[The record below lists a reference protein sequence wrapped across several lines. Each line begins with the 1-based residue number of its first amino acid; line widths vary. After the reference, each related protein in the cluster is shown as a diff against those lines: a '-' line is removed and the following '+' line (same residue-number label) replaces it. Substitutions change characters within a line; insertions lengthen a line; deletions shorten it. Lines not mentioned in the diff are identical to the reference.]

1 MKIEI
6 VTDKVTVKSGT
17 SQRTQKPYSINK
29 QEGFLFTEGAKYPVR
44 FEFNL
49 AEGATAHA
57 PGMYKLDESS
67 FFVDRYGALSLS
79 GQLALVPIVAGQ
91 QSRPAA

>member
-6 VTDKVTVKSGT
+6 VTSTIKNKSGT
-17 SQRTQKPYSINK
+17 SAAGKPYSINK

-49 AEGATAHA
+49 ADGATAFA

-67 FFVDRYGALSLS
+67 FYVDRFGALSLS
-79 GQLALVPIVAGQ
+79 GQLVLLPLTAAQPATRVA
-91 QSRPAA
+91 

>member
-6 VTDKVTVKSGT
+6 VTSTIKNKSGT
-17 SQRTQKPYSINK
+17 SAAGKPYSINK

-49 AEGATAHA
+49 ADGATALA
-57 PGMYKLDESS
+57 PGMYSLCESS
-67 FFVDRYGALSLS
+67 FYVDRFGALSLS
-79 GQLALVPIVAGQ
+79 GQLALTPIASGQPATRVA
-91 QSRPAA
+91 